1 MLDSMTG
8 HLRKINEGKWFVR
21 ISAGKHPITGKRI
34 QKSLTVYGNRK
45 DAEKTLH
52 ELRGREYSGSLVSS
66 NATLDEIV
74 ALWLNAPTKG
84 GRKRA
89 VSTTYHDKK
98 RYERYVQPT
107 LGSIKAD
114 DIRPVDF
121 ANLYQ
126 SLIQNAGLSPRSV
139 LHIHSIL
146 RASLNWGWRHELVT
160 SRAITKVV
168 PPSAQLS
175 PPRAPDLD
183 VVLRHLEILKES
195 NPDLWLAVFL
205 ASSMGLRRS
214 EVAGLRWSHID
225 LDAKI
230 LTVCE
235 GIVKIPG
242 HGCITTGTKT
252 GLHGYARFEMHQ
264 TTFDAL
270 VSRYSEFGQRLLSFE
285 NKDQSNGYLFSS
297 DLLYERP
304 IDPDLL
310 TKRLRKHCANNSQIE
325 SITFQSL
332 RKFTSS
338 ALEGGGVDETTA
350 SALLRDRPETVS
362 RHYRAATVSRLR
374 SATLLLGNL
383 LSNQSS

>member
-107 LGSIKAD
+107 LGSVKAD

-146 RASLNWGWRHELVT
+146 RASLNWGWRHDLVT
-160 SRAITKVV
+160 SRAIAKVV
-168 PPSAQLS
+168 PLNTPNWCRVPRPAPS
-175 PPRAPDLD
+175 P
-183 VVLRHLEILKES
+183 
-195 NPDLWLAVFL
+195 
-205 ASSMGLRRS
+205 
-214 EVAGLRWSHID
+214 
-225 LDAKI
+225 
-230 LTVCE
+230 T
-235 GIVKIPG
+235 
-242 HGCITTGTKT
+242 
-252 GLHGYARFEMHQ
+252 
-264 TTFDAL
+264 
-270 VSRYSEFGQRLLSFE
+270 
-285 NKDQSNGYLFSS
+285 
-297 DLLYERP
+297 
-304 IDPDLL
+304 
-310 TKRLRKHCANNSQIE
+310 
-325 SITFQSL
+325 
-332 RKFTSS
+332 
-338 ALEGGGVDETTA
+338 
-350 SALLRDRPETVS
+350 
-362 RHYRAATVSRLR
+362 
-374 SATLLLGNL
+374 
-383 LSNQSS
+383 

>member
-126 SLIQNAGLSPRSV
+126 SLIQNAGLSPRSI
-139 LHIHSIL
+139 LHVHSIL